1 MSVGTT
7 APAAAQGNLGG
18 YIERAPIPIAV
29 WERNVGGFRLADL
42 NRAAR
47 ALRVAAEQD
56 LLPALGEDLRRC
68 ADEQGAF
75 RRELPGLGSGGHV
88 RDLIATGVAIGP
100 DRVLLHV
107 LDVTAQRA
115 TEHRLRQS
123 EERYRTLIQA
133 ANEGVW
139 LVDEQGV
146 SIFANQRVAR
156 LLGRSAEEILASRIA
171 DFVTERDRARVLAA
185 VATPREA
192 RQPFVATFQH
202 RDGRALTCLV
212 SVAAVGSPEARPA
225 TLCVLSDMT
234 ALKREQDL
242 RLESERRYQRIVE
255 TAHEGVWSVDPS
267 GMTTLV
273 NDRMAEMLGTTR
285 AEIEGRPF
293 SEFAGDPTTVAAV
306 GRSMEMDGRPLRV
319 ELGLVR
325 ADGSH
330 I

>member
-18 YIERAPIPIAV
+18 YIERAPIPIYV
-29 WERNVGGFRLADL
+29 WERNGGGFRLADL

-47 ALRVAAEQD
+47 ALSVAAEQD

-68 ADEQGAF
+68 ADEQVEF
-75 RRELPGLGSGGHV
+75 TRELPGLVSGGHV

-146 SIFANQRVAR
+146 SIFANQRVA
-156 LLGRSAEEILASRIA
+156 
-171 DFVTERDRARVLAA
+171 DRGA
-185 VATPREA
+185 P
-192 RQPFVATFQH
+192 QKG
-202 RDGRALTCLV
+202 DLT
-212 SVAAVGSPEARPA
+212 
-225 TLCVLSDMT
+225 T
-234 ALKREQDL
+234 A
-242 RLESERRYQRIVE
+242 
-255 TAHEGVWSVDPS
+255 
-267 GMTTLV
+267 
-273 NDRMAEMLGTTR
+273 
-285 AEIEGRPF
+285 
-293 SEFAGDPTTVAAV
+293 
-306 GRSMEMDGRPLRV
+306 
-319 ELGLVR
+319 
-325 ADGSH
+325 
-330 I
+330 